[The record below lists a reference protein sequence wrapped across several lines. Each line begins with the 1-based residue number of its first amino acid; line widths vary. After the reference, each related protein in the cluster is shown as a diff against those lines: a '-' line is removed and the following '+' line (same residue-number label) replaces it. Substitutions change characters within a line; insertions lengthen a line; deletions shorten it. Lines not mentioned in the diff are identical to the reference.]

1 MTQKENNKRIAKNTL
16 LLYFRMLLTI
26 AISLY
31 TSRVVLSTLGVEDFG
46 IYHVVGGVVAM
57 FSLLSGSLSA
67 SVGRFLT
74 FELGKENFERLKL
87 IFSTAITIHI
97 GMAFIILILAEL
109 IGVWF
114 LNTQMNIPPD
124 RMAAANWVLQSAI
137 VTFMINLVSV
147 PYNAAIIAH
156 ERMKFFAYVSIIEVS
171 LKLLIVF
178 LLVIFPYDKLST
190 YAVLMLAVSLII
202 RLIYTSYCKKHFA
215 ECRHELAFDKTL
227 LKEMG
232 SFTGWNMIGSGST
245 VLLNQGINILLNIFC
260 GPAVNAA
267 RGIASQVNYAINSFV
282 TNFMTALNPQITK
295 TYASGDHEYMFTLIQ
310 QGTRLS
316 FYMLLLLCLPVI
328 IETEAILNFWLTTVP
343 EHTVNFI
350 RLILIFTMSEVLS
363 KTLITAML
371 ATGKIKKYQILVGGL
386 QMMNFPLSY
395 LFLEHGFFPEITLI
409 IAIMISQ
416 LCLVIRLW
424 LLKEMIGISIK
435 SYLTVVYGNAL
446 IVTLL
451 AIILP
456 SIIYFEVESGIT
468 RFLLVGVGSIISTL
482 TVIFFF
488 GMSSRERQLVFDKL
502 LILKNKIN
510 WNLH

>member
-1 MTQKENNKRIAKNTL
+1 MTRKENNKRIAKNTL

-26 AISLY
+26 TISLY

-67 SVGRFLT
+67 AVGRFLT

-87 IFSTAITIHI
+87 IFSTSIIIHI
-97 GMAFIILILAEL
+97 GMAFIIWILAEL

-114 LNTQMNIPPD
+114 LNTRMNIPSD
-124 RMAAANWVLQSAI
+124 RMIAANWVLQSAI
-137 VTFMINLVSV
+137 IVFIINLVSV

-171 LKLLIVF
+171 LKLLGVF
-178 LLVIFPYDKLST
+178 LLVIFPYDKLSV
-190 YAVLMLAVSLII
+190 YAVLMLMVSLII
-202 RLIYTSYCKKHFA
+202 RLIYTVYCKKHFA
-215 ECRHELAFDKTL
+215 ECRYELVFDKTL
-227 LKEMG
+227 LKEMS

-245 VLLNQGINILLNIFC
+245 VLMNQGINILLNIFS
-260 GPAVNAA
+260 GLAVNAA

-295 TYASGDHEYMFTLIQ
+295 TYASGDHEYMFILIQ

-328 IETEAILNFWLTTVP
+328 IETETILNFWLTTVP

-371 ATGKIKKYQILVGGL
+371 ATGQIKKYQILVGGL

-395 LFLEHGFFPEITLI
+395 LFLEYGFFPEITLI

-416 LCLVIRLW
+416 LCLVTRLW
-424 LLKEMIGISIK
+424 LLREMIGISIK
-435 SYLTVVYGNAL
+435 NYLTVVYGNAL

-456 SIIYFEVESGIT
+456 CVIYFEMGSGIT
-468 RFLLVGVGSIISTL
+468 RFLLVGASSTISTL
-482 TVIFFF
+482 MVIFFF
-488 GMSSRERQLVFDKL
+488 GMNSRERQLVLDKL
-502 LILKNKIN
+502 LILRNKISR
-510 WNLH
+510 